1 MKPPKA
7 TEGEIH
13 ATIAEF
19 LDWVLLPPAMYTTF
33 PAGWGRLGKATAG
46 RLRGAGLKP
55 GMPDILIFHNGR
67 ATGIELK
74 AEKGR
79 LSDNQI
85 AMHERLAMAGVRV
98 YVCHTTEEVL
108 AALESAS
115 LPRRNLKTEAA

>member
-1 MKPPKA
+1 MKLKVS
-7 TEGEIH
+7 EDQLH
-13 ATIAEF
+13 RSVAEF
-19 LDWVLLPPAMYTTF
+19 LDWVLLPPAVWTTF

-46 RLRGAGLKP
+46 RLYASGLKT
-55 GMPDILIFHNGR
+55 GMPDILIFFNGR

-74 AEKGR
+74 GPDGR
-79 LSDNQI
+79 LSNNQI
-85 AMHERLAMAGVRV
+85 AMHERLALAGVRV